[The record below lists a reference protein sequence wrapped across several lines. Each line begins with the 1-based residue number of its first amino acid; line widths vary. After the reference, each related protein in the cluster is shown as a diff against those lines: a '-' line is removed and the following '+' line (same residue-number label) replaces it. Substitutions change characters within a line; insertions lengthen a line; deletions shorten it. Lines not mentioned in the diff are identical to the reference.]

1 MVVLKPLYLDTA
13 RLGQMSPRAC
23 RASVDFSRFAAEFG
37 SDPYLTELLTNG
49 FQSWPG
55 WLQEQFAGLYDW
67 QGIVG
72 LKNRFRQLTQSTI
85 DTSVA
90 VASRSGSLM
99 RFASRLMAGR
109 CRNVLV
115 TDLTW
120 PSYGEILESEKQLAD
135 LRTTVCSVRQ
145 KLLRDGMNSDELIRF
160 LTTIYVE
167 NQCDGLFLPLIDNLG
182 VKLPVPRIVAA
193 IEKAAELRFVIVDG
207 SQALG
212 QIPLELD
219 TNYCDFLVAGCHKWL
234 RAYSPMGVGLFGLR
248 SDPGDFKRSLQQW
261 LDMGTLDDPLL
272 RFTNELEANGLKPFG
287 ETVHIAPIFNANA
300 AIVDALEPKTAPV
313 HTVCDS
319 IEQTEV
325 FHLWSRLLPQADM
338 QSGATVFES
347 RRESTRRLPAEVI
360 RKRFHRN
367 GVVISAYDNGLI
379 RVSEPQVEMQDR
391 DWHQLVFGFNNV
403 PLEFHYSCR

>member
-37 SDPYLTELLTNG
+37 SDPYLTELLANG

-55 WLQEQFAGLYDW
+55 WLQEQFAGLCDW
-67 QGIVG
+67 QGIAG
-72 LKNRFRQLTQSTI
+72 LKDCFRQLTQSTW

-99 RFASRLMAGR
+99 RVASRLMSGH
-109 CRNVLV
+109 CRNVLI

-120 PSYGEILESEKQLAD
+120 PTYGEILESEKQQGF
-135 LRTTVCSVRQ
+135 RTTVCNVRQ
-145 KLLRDGMNSDELIRF
+145 SLLRDCMTSNELIRL
-160 LTTIYVE
+160 LTTTYIE

-193 IEKAAELRFVIVDG
+193 IEKTAKVRFVTVDG

-212 QIPLELD
+212 QIPLELHA
-219 TNYCDFLVAGCHKWL
+219 NYCDFLVAGCHKWL
-234 RAYSPMGVGLFGLR
+234 RAYSPMGVGLFGMR
-248 SDPGDFKRSLQQW
+248 SDPGDIKQALHQW
-261 LDMGTLDDPLL
+261 LDQGTVDDPLL
-272 RFTNELEANGLKPFG
+272 RFTNELESAGLKPFG
-287 ETVHIAPIFNANA
+287 ETVHIAPLFNANA
-300 AIVDALEPKTAPV
+300 AIVDALEPRIAPI

-325 FHLWSRLLPQADM
+325 FHLWRRLLPQTDM

-347 RRESTRRLPAEVI
+347 RRESTRRLPAEAI

-367 GVVISAYDNGLI
+367 GVVVSAYDNGLI
-379 RVSEPQVEMQDR
+379 RVSEPQVEMQDS